1 MFQTVHTLFWIF
13 FEHFTNVQATIKI
26 NYFCFLPRKM
36 SHKPLGKFESKQ
48 VIINSVAGLQKNLK
62 KIRQLGFSTS
72 RSERGV

>member
-1 MFQTVHTLFWIF
+1 
-13 FEHFTNVQATIKI
+13 
-26 NYFCFLPRKM
+26 M

-62 KIRQLGFSTS
+62 KIRKLGFSTS